1 MIVADYSMPGAE
13 MRVLAGEVVQAEEVP
28 RARLAASGL
37 PVNVEG
43 GEFMTRELLKVGNR
57 EVYGADFSRV
67 IGEWLSNQR
76 KPAEL
81 MVLERREWGNFWLSA
96 QRQGSRPAGRRRR
109 CRPGELQ
116 RRIERVDQLHA
127 QISRIEKVEI
137 GRINHGL
144 ERLRLKTR
152 KLELTTVWMRP
163 LRPIWTPSAPSG
175 DAAEYRVLEDKLVA
189 LQQQFNRD
197 SITVRTAD
205 GREQEI
211 TLGKV
216 VRAFQPNAM
225 STPQKLMFYFA
236 KLREFVSDEP
246 REANTEGGVFP
257 AIFGTVLMTLIMAVI
272 VTPFGVI
279 AAVYLREYAKQGLLT
294 RIIRIAVNNLA
305 GVPSIVYGVFGL
317 GFFVYVLGGSL
328 DRLFYP
334 EAAPAPVFGTPGLM
348 WASLT
353 LAILT
358 LPVVIVATEEGLAR
372 IPRMIREGLLALG
385 ATKSGDVV
393 EGGAADG
400 QPGDDDRFH
409 PRRGACRRRSG
420 AADAGRRGRWRRTC
434 RSTATTPI
442 CIWTRRSCTASHL
455 RRRLPEP
462 QRRGGAA
469 AGLRHR
475 AAAGTGDRHAQL
487 QRDLHSQPP
496 AREVQG
502 AGSLIE
508 AVRVRQRPGERG
520 AGPTCACSFAL
531 AAANGANTT
540 QTTTHSI
547 DIRPRPR
554 QAQPEPGQR
563 AGRHRGARPQP
574 AVLRP
579 EAGVAQRQHEHPRQR
594 VTAFIGPSGC
604 GKSTPLR
611 CFNRMNDRV
620 DGCRIEGAINLDGQN
635 IYQKGVTWPTCVVA
649 SAWCSEAQP
658 VPQEHLRERGLRPAH
673 PCIKQKRVLD
683 ETVEWALKGAALW
696 EEVKDR
702 CTSRHSASGGQQQRS
717 VIARTIAVQPEVL
730 LLDEPSSASTHPR

>member
-1 MIVADYSMPGAE
+1 MKKDSLNTWVKSGTPWIWMNAGAVSIAVIMTLGLLAIIAVRGLAHFWPADVIVADYSMPGAE

-57 EVYGADFSRV
+57 EVYGADFSWV
-67 IGEWLSNQR
+67 VGEWLSNQR
-76 KPAEL
+76 RPAEL
-81 MVLERREWGNFWLSA
+81 MVLERREWGNFYGYLLNVKE
-96 QRQGSRPAGRRRR
+96 AGQLVAE
-109 CRPGELQ
+109 GEGAWSDLQ
-116 RRIERVDQLHA
+116 ARIDRVDEMHT
-127 QISRIEKVEI
+127 QISRIETVEI

-152 KLELTTVWMRP
+152 QLELNDR
-163 LRPIWTPSAPSG
+163 L
-175 DAAEYRVLEDKLVA
+175 DAAAQAELDAERAQWNAEYRVLEEKLVA

-236 KLREFVSDEP
+236 KLWEFVSDEP

-372 IPRMIREGLLALG
+372 IPRMIREGSLALG
-385 ATKSGDVV
+385 ATKSETLWKVV
-393 EGGAADG
+393 L
-400 QPGDDDRFH
+400 PM
-409 PRRGACRRRSG
+409 
-420 AADAGRRGRWRRTC
+420 
-434 RSTATTPI
+434 
-442 CIWTRRSCTASHL
+442 ASPAMMTGL
-455 RRRLPEP
+455 ILAVAR
-462 QRRGGAA
+462 A
-469 AGLRHR
+469 AGEVAPLMLVGVVKL
-475 AAAGTGDRHAQL
+475 APNLPLNGNYPY
-487 QRDLHSQPP
+487 LHLDQKIMHLGFHIYDVGFQSPN
-496 AREVQG
+496 V
-502 AGSLIE
+502 E
-508 AVRVRQRPGERG
+508 A
-520 AGPTCACSFAL
+520 
-531 AAANGANTT
+531 
-540 QTTTHSI
+540 
-547 DIRPRPR
+547 
-554 QAQPEPGQR
+554 
-563 AGRHRGARPQP
+563 ARPLVY
-574 AVLRP
+574 ATALLLVLVI
-579 EAGVAQRQHEHPRQR
+579 AALNF
-594 VTAFIGPSGC
+594 TA
-604 GKSTPLR
+604 
-611 CFNRMNDRV
+611 
-620 DGCRIEGAINLDGQN
+620 
-635 IYQKGVTWPTCVVA
+635 IYIRN
-649 SAWCSEAQP
+649 
-658 VPQEHLRERGLRPAH
+658 HLREKYKA
-673 PCIKQKRVLD
+673 LD
-683 ETVEWALKGAALW
+683 
-696 EEVKDR
+696 
-702 CTSRHSASGGQQQRS
+702 H
-717 VIARTIAVQPEVL
+717 
-730 LLDEPSSASTHPR
+730 

>member
-1 MIVADYSMPGAE
+1 VKKDSLNTWVKSGTPWIWMNAGAVSIAVIMTLGLLAIIAVRGLAHFWPADVIVADYSMPGAE

-57 EVYGADFSRV
+57 EVYGADFSWV
-67 IGEWLSNQR
+67 VGEWLSNQR
-76 KPAEL
+76 TPAEL
-81 MVLERREWGNFWLSA
+81 MVLERREWGNFYGFLLNVKE
-96 QRQGSRPAGRRRR
+96 AGQLLAE
-109 CRPGELQ
+109 GEGAWNELQ
-116 RRIERVDQLHA
+116 ARIDRVDELHT

-152 KLELTTVWMRP
+152 KLELDDR
-163 LRPIWTPSAPSG
+163 L
-175 DAAEYRVLEDKLVA
+175 DAAAQAELDAERAQWDAEYRVLEDKLVA

-211 TLGKV
+211 SLGKV

-225 STPQKLMFYFA
+225 STAQKLMFYFA
-236 KLREFVSDEP
+236 KLWEFVSDEP

-372 IPRMIREGLLALG
+372 IPRMIREGSLALG
-385 ATKSGDVV
+385 ATKSETLWKVV
-393 EGGAADG
+393 L
-400 QPGDDDRFH
+400 PM
-409 PRRGACRRRSG
+409 
-420 AADAGRRGRWRRTC
+420 
-434 RSTATTPI
+434 
-442 CIWTRRSCTASHL
+442 ASPAMMTGL
-455 RRRLPEP
+455 ILAVAR
-462 QRRGGAA
+462 A
-469 AGLRHR
+469 AGEVAPLMLVGVVKL
-475 AAAGTGDRHAQL
+475 APNLPLNGNYPY
-487 QRDLHSQPP
+487 LHLDQKIMHLGFHIYDVGFQSPN
-496 AREVQG
+496 V
-502 AGSLIE
+502 E
-508 AVRVRQRPGERG
+508 A
-520 AGPTCACSFAL
+520 
-531 AAANGANTT
+531 
-540 QTTTHSI
+540 
-547 DIRPRPR
+547 
-554 QAQPEPGQR
+554 
-563 AGRHRGARPQP
+563 ARPLVY
-574 AVLRP
+574 A
-579 EAGVAQRQHEHPRQR
+579 
-594 VTAFIGPSGC
+594 TAFLLVLVI
-604 GKSTPLR
+604 
-611 CFNRMNDRV
+611 
-620 DGCRIEGAINLDGQN
+620 AILNFSA
-635 IYQKGVTWPTCVVA
+635 VVIRN
-649 SAWCSEAQP
+649 
-658 VPQEHLRERGLRPAH
+658 HLREKYKA
-673 PCIKQKRVLD
+673 LD
-683 ETVEWALKGAALW
+683 
-696 EEVKDR
+696 
-702 CTSRHSASGGQQQRS
+702 H
-717 VIARTIAVQPEVL
+717 
-730 LLDEPSSASTHPR
+730 